1 MALYK
6 NNSNIAQIS
15 LYGGGGTSAAL
26 PGVINTSYGANTP
39 VIPTT
44 PTPTPVTFTPY
55 SFQAGSLVGGA
66 NQVNPALL
74 YSQNTLV
81 KPPITSMG
89 ANVMIAGSG
98 NYGGGTGGGGV
109 TDEGVVL
116 GNPNVNNSTFN
127 NITDSPSPTYA
138 QFSGE
143 VNVGN
148 DNKVDLSYGGNAG
161 SGTGAGTVT
170 PPVETPPTE
179 TETPPVETPPTDT
192 SGSEGGGTSTPT
204 DTTIDSYYDY
214 LKTEMPEHLKGIYND
229 TIAAIDQANA
239 KTIAEINAAKERGI
253 VDANTSYQHNLSTY
267 GAKNEALRGMG
278 LAGSGY
284 SEYLDSQ
291 AYATQRA
298 EVQGVKAGAL
308 AAENEANAT
317 ADAKKLEAK
326 TALDESL
333 LYYDNLAEQHLEGKW
348 SDILTGAG
356 NGTYSKEQVENLAKY
371 YGFSDEQIATLT
383 GAVDSYETEKA
394 EAEANA
400 IGEKFL
406 AALGDVK
413 QGIYDEEDIPALVS
427 QFNFSPEQEAQ
438 LIKEAQEFKKNTYEA
453 NTNTA
458 SGNVTPD
465 TTDDEIQ
472 DMVDQDLID
481 GKGAEELKDDR
492 RQAQINEINDYIEI
506 GDYDTALKLADKY
519 YNNGNGTIDQD
530 TYQKAYFDFWAN
542 GISSRGSAT
551 VADIKQ
557 DIADIDNQQK
567 AGKLSSADANALKQY
582 IYACAGG
589 KLSSTSYTAQID
601 GKLSKGTGRYT
612 YTLTIKMDGK
622 EYKMVVKKT
631 ANAFGAGAI
640 KPEVA
645 DTDTANIL
653 TGIAG
658 GGTPTKNTLIMYQGQ
673 LWLYSGGWMK
683 IKDTDG
689 LYDKYNTLCGYQ
701 AKPTKPTHSTD
712 TTSTSSS
719 SSGSTGG
726 GGGGGRTAGG
736 YNGSGMSVRVHQI
749 Q

>member
-6 NNSNIAQIS
+6 NNSNITQIS

-179 TETPPVETPPTDT
+179 TETPPTDT

-298 EVQGVKAGAL
+298 EVQGANSGKINMVSAISQSFMYCS
-308 AAENEANAT
+308 AART
-317 ADAKKLEAK
+317 
-326 TALDESL
+326 
-333 LYYDNLAEQHLEGKW
+333 
-348 SDILTGAG
+348 I
-356 NGTYSKEQVENLAKY
+356 
-371 YGFSDEQIATLT
+371 
-383 GAVDSYETEKA
+383 
-394 EAEANA
+394 
-400 IGEKFL
+400 FL
-406 AALGDVK
+406 
-413 QGIYDEEDIPALVS
+413 
-427 QFNFSPEQEAQ
+427 
-438 LIKEAQEFKKNTYEA
+438 
-453 NTNTA
+453 
-458 SGNVTPD
+458 
-465 TTDDEIQ
+465 
-472 DMVDQDLID
+472 
-481 GKGAEELKDDR
+481 
-492 RQAQINEINDYIEI
+492 
-506 GDYDTALKLADKY
+506 
-519 YNNGNGTIDQD
+519 
-530 TYQKAYFDFWAN
+530 
-542 GISSRGSAT
+542 
-551 VADIKQ
+551 
-557 DIADIDNQQK
+557 
-567 AGKLSSADANALKQY
+567 
-582 IYACAGG
+582 
-589 KLSSTSYTAQID
+589 
-601 GKLSKGTGRYT
+601 
-612 YTLTIKMDGK
+612 
-622 EYKMVVKKT
+622 
-631 ANAFGAGAI
+631 
-640 KPEVA
+640 
-645 DTDTANIL
+645 
-653 TGIAG
+653 
-658 GGTPTKNTLIMYQGQ
+658 
-673 LWLYSGGWMK
+673 
-683 IKDTDG
+683 
-689 LYDKYNTLCGYQ
+689 GY
-701 AKPTKPTHSTD
+701 
-712 TTSTSSS
+712 
-719 SSGSTGG
+719 
-726 GGGGGRTAGG
+726 
-736 YNGSGMSVRVHQI
+736 
-749 Q
+749 

>member
-6 NNSNIAQIS
+6 NNSNITQIS

-89 ANVMIAGSG
+89 ANVMIAGNG

-170 PPVETPPTE
+170 PPVETPPTD

-229 TIAAIDQANA
+229 TIVAIDQANA

-253 VDANTSYQHNLSTY
+253 VNANTSYQHNLSTY

-308 AAENEANAT
+308 AAENNANAT
-317 ADAKKLEAK
+317 ADAQKLEAK
-326 TALDESL
+326 TALDENL

-371 YGFSDEQIATLT
+371 YGFSPEQIATLT

-438 LIKEAQEFKKNTYEA
+438 LIEEARQFKQNTYEA
-453 NTNTA
+453 NTNNAT
-458 SGNVTPD
+458 GNITTD

-472 DMVDQDLID
+472 DFVDQNGGEGKEELEEARNQARVNEVKDLIS
-481 GKGAEELKDDR
+481 
-492 RQAQINEINDYIEI
+492 Y
-506 GDYDTALKLADKY
+506 GDTTKACELADSY
-519 YNNGNGTIDQD
+519 YDNGNGFMDKN
-530 TYQKAYFDFWAN
+530 TYQKIYSDSWSKDLSAASISADDIDSVLMELNKDKELGKLSDTDYNRLKKVAWGKVGTAYTPTQAGISDKKEEKGNFLWWDWDKYTKFKMGGTYYKCSTNMWYNPELDGVLN
-542 GISSRGSAT
+542 GISTGDRSTTPVENTIVKYNGKTYAYMKHYVSQSA
-551 VADIKQ
+551 
-557 DIADIDNQQK
+557 
-567 AGKLSSADANALKQY
+567 
-582 IYACAGG
+582 
-589 KLSSTSYTAQID
+589 
-601 GKLSKGTGRYT
+601 
-612 YTLTIKMDGK
+612 M
-622 EYKMVVKKT
+622 
-631 ANAFGAGAI
+631 GAGQI
-640 KPEVA
+640 TGFYTSWIEV
-645 DTDTANIL
+645 
-653 TGIAG
+653 
-658 GGTPTKNTLIMYQGQ
+658 TKE
-673 LWLYSGGWMK
+673 
-683 IKDTDG
+683 
-689 LYDKYNTLCGYQ
+689 
-701 AKPTKPTHSTD
+701 
-712 TTSTSSS
+712 
-719 SSGSTGG
+719 
-726 GGGGGRTAGG
+726 
-736 YNGSGMSVRVHQI
+736 
-749 Q
+749 